1 LIRTPQEREV
11 FEHVSEMRKRFVKA
25 RDDVYKAK
33 EEGRTDDAKR
43 ILDSDFTPSAERSS
57 AAGPFSESRAIQTCR
72 VGEEETCQTRSHHWR
87 RW

>member
-1 LIRTPQEREV
+1 
-11 FEHVSEMRKRFVKA
+11 MRKRFVKA

-33 EEGRTDDAKR
+33 EEGCTDDAKR

-57 AAGPFSESRAIQTCR
+57 DAGPFDEGSVIQTSR
-72 VGEEETCQTRSHHWR
+72 VGEEETCQTRAHHQR